1 MEKSEY
7 NNADLNELFNFT
19 YNFDLLK
26 GIIETLLKNQRDLQ
40 KQVDSM
46 KGEHQEL
53 QIIKFDLKE
62 AKEEIKKLNE
72 LIQPIEGNPL
82 NEDLSDISEFN
93 IKGEKQK
100 NTDDNENEKDEGKD
114 KNKDKIKDKENFG
127 FGKIKTFDQLK
138 KKILEFRKEFEKT
151 KNDLNEN
158 RQNINIINKNY
169 EKIFGEND
177 DNSSIDSRLS
187 TIEKKLKRL
196 LGDLYGEDVYLE
208 DYLEK
213 KRAEEKK
220 NLLNLKEINRKL
232 IQLEINKLDCGA
244 FDLKT
249 DRIYNQIEEVKNKVH
264 ELILNLYGYT
274 GDQYDIDKNIKF
286 LNENDFEKF
295 KKNIGL
301 EIERI
306 WTEINLLKEK
316 SEIIIEN
323 TKDRCSFKDL
333 ETNNHY
339 IQEKMEESLA
349 ALNKKFVLKT
359 DNNIAM
365 KNLEDQ
371 FRRIILLLAAKIDHE
386 NDNWLIAKKP
396 INGYSCAACE
406 SFIGDLKEEKNEKY
420 LNWKKMPIR
429 EREKEKDNKENEK
442 DKIYRLGNGYSHV
455 LKMVGVDNNGN
466 VLLNPNSNR
475 DIKILFP
482 GTTENNKI
490 KEGSMN
496 VHISNPKFPERIQSA
511 HSKDSKEKTFHII
524 KSKNHEKKLPK
535 IKGTMST
542 EDFDRIIDNP
552 NPTLNIKSDNE
563 NNMSPKIT
571 KVMRKSHS
579 KLNI

>member
-53 QIIKFDLKE
+53 QILKFDLKE

-114 KNKDKIKDKENFG
+114 KNKDKVKDKENFG

-138 KKILEFRKEFEKT
+138 RKILEFRKEFEKT

-220 NLLNLKEINRKL
+220 
-232 IQLEINKLDCGA
+232 
-244 FDLKT
+244 
-249 DRIYNQIEEVKNKVH
+249 IY
-264 ELILNLYGYT
+264 
-274 GDQYDIDKNIKF
+274 
-286 LNENDFEKF
+286 
-295 KKNIGL
+295 
-301 EIERI
+301 
-306 WTEINLLKEK
+306 
-316 SEIIIEN
+316 
-323 TKDRCSFKDL
+323 
-333 ETNNHY
+333 
-339 IQEKMEESLA
+339 
-349 ALNKKFVLKT
+349 
-359 DNNIAM
+359 
-365 KNLEDQ
+365 
-371 FRRIILLLAAKIDHE
+371 
-386 NDNWLIAKKP
+386 
-396 INGYSCAACE
+396 
-406 SFIGDLKEEKNEKY
+406 
-420 LNWKKMPIR
+420 
-429 EREKEKDNKENEK
+429 
-442 DKIYRLGNGYSHV
+442 
-455 LKMVGVDNNGN
+455 
-466 VLLNPNSNR
+466 
-475 DIKILFP
+475 
-482 GTTENNKI
+482 
-490 KEGSMN
+490 
-496 VHISNPKFPERIQSA
+496 
-511 HSKDSKEKTFHII
+511 
-524 KSKNHEKKLPK
+524 
-535 IKGTMST
+535 
-542 EDFDRIIDNP
+542 
-552 NPTLNIKSDNE
+552 
-563 NNMSPKIT
+563 
-571 KVMRKSHS
+571 
-579 KLNI
+579 